1 MADLISI
8 ETYKQAKAL
17 ISAKDDS
24 RLSIIVPAVS
34 QLVKTYCNNSFNDY
48 LDPENPFVES
58 ISVENTTKKIQLTQW
73 PVLTIEKVEARDYY
87 DVDYVELTPDEYIL
101 ETKNDCLTRIGRN
114 WETGI
119 NSVIVT
125 YTAGYTVLPEEL
137 TLAVI
142 DLIHYY
148 YKEEYKPDR
157 SISGAAIRNAHSSS
171 HWNSMGFPD
180 HIRRVLDMYRMF

>member
-58 ISVENTTKKIQLTQW
+58 ISVENTTKKIQLIQW

>member
-17 ISAKDDS
+17 ISAKEDS

-34 QLVKTYCNNSFNDY
+34 QLVKAYCNNSFNDY
-48 LDPENPFVES
+48 LDAES
-58 ISVENTTKKIQLTQW
+58 PCIEEISVNNTTKKIQLSQW
-73 PVLTIEKVEARDYY
+73 PVLTVEKIEARDYY
-87 DVDYVELTPDEYIL
+87 DADYVELTLEEYIL
-101 ETKNDCLTRIGRN
+101 EKKNDCITRIGRN
-114 WETGI
+114 WEIGV

-125 YTAGYTVLPEEL
+125 YTAGYDPLPEDL

-171 HWNSMGFPD
+171 HWNSTGFPD